1 MPETQSRC
9 KRNAV
14 CSRAR
19 STGEP
24 TGGGPGRRRRRR
36 GAQALV
42 IVAVEHSLA
51 AVRPRIRNDLPRH
64 VVAVLLGVED
74 APTVVERLRVLG
86 PEDAAG
92 RWVTV
97 RDVEAGD
104 LVVAVVAEAG

>member
-1 MPETQSRC
+1 MPATQSKC

-24 TGGGPGRRRRRR
+24 TGGGPGRRRRRH

-74 APTVVERLRVLG
+74 APTVVERPRVLG
-86 PEDAAG
+86 PED
-92 RWVTV
+92 RSEEHTS
-97 RDVEAGD
+97 ELQSPTY
-104 LVVAVVAEAG
+104 LVCR